1 MSFLD
6 RTNAL
11 DAATT
16 WTRFGTQLAVALTIA
31 AALFASYSIGVART
45 VPASANR
52 WSAMPTRVAMVDL
65 EYLFEESKRKKEK
78 QAELERFIQETD
90 QALQELEAQRQAAVS
105 KLEMSKPDSDQA
117 RELQEQIVG
126 IKAQLEFRSKS
137 AEQRLQ
143 RDWEKFRGQHLD
155 EIRVLIEEY
164 AVRNDIDMVLQKQL
178 PKQPDT
184 PTWEMV
190 FWSKP
195 ELDLTGPILAL
206 LNG

>member
-1 MSFLD
+1 MAFLS
-6 RTNAL
+6 
-11 DAATT
+11 
-16 WTRFGTQLAVALTIA
+16 WPRFGTRLAVAATVA
-31 AALFASYSIGVART
+31 AALFASYSVGAART

-65 EYLFEESKRKKEK
+65 EYLFETSNRKKEK

-90 QALQELEAQRQAAVS
+90 EALKDLETQRQAAVS
-105 KLEMSKPDSDQA
+105 KLEMYKPESAEA
-117 RELQEQIVG
+117 RQLQESIVG

-137 AEQRLQ
+137 AEERLQ
-143 RDWEKFRGQHLD
+143 RDWEKFRAQHLD
-155 EIRVLIEEY
+155 EIRVLVEEY
-164 AVRNDIDMVLQKQL
+164 ALRNDIDMVLQKQL
-178 PKQPDT
+178 PKQPGT
-184 PTWEMV
+184 PTWHMV